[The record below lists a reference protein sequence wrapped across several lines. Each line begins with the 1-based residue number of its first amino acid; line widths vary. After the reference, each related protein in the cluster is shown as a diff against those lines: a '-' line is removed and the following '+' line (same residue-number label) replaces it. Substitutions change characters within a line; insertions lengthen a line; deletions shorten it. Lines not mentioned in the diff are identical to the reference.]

1 MFKRTMGII
10 VLGLCAGWLIASN
23 PETQGNRDKEL
34 LIVEPQAVPVEGTF
48 RALRVL
54 SSSVAWASGSR
65 GSVCLTI
72 DGGRSWSAL
81 RVPGGENLDFRSLAA
96 FDAERALVAS
106 VGSPGF
112 IFKTNDGGKNWKAV
126 YQNDHPSFFI
136 DDMAFWDDR
145 HGLVLGDPMDSVFL
159 FLETVDGG
167 DSWQPMP
174 KDCLPAPLAGEAF
187 FAASN
192 GSMILREKSLVWIAS
207 GGGETA
213 RVFISRDGGRAFK
226 TVVVP
231 VSAGRATR
239 GIFGIAFRSAGEGL
253 AVGGDYKEMDFRDA
267 VAAAT
272 LDGGESW
279 RPLSTPGISGF
290 RESAAFVPGR
300 PDVLAVGPGGAD
312 YSADGGRT
320 WRPFPLD
327 GCHVV
332 AFAPD
337 GSCGWAAGNKGK
349 IVRLRIAR

>member
-1 MFKRTMGII
+1 
-10 VLGLCAGWLIASN
+10 
-23 PETQGNRDKEL
+23 
-34 LIVEPQAVPVEGTF
+34 VEPQAIPAEGTF

-54 SSSVAWASGSR
+54 SSSVAWASGSS
-65 GSVCLTI
+65 GSVCRTT
-72 DGGRSWSAL
+72 DGGKNWPAL

-96 FDAERALVAS
+96 FDAERALVANA
-106 VGSPGF
+106 GSPGY
-112 IFKTNDGGKNWKAV
+112 IFKTTDGGKNWKAV
-126 YQNDHPSFFI
+126 YKNEHPSFFI
-136 DDMAFWDDR
+136 DAMSFWDDR
-145 HGLVLGDPMDSVFL
+145 HGLVLGDPIDGVFL

-167 DSWQPMP
+167 DSWRPMP
-174 KDCLPAPLAGEAF
+174 KNSLPAPLTGEAF

-192 GSMILREKSLVWIAS
+192 GSIILREKSQVWIAS

-213 RVFISRDGGRAFK
+213 RVFISHDGGRVFQ

-239 GIFGIAFRSAGEGL
+239 GIFGLAFRSAKEGL
-253 AVGGDYKEMDFRDA
+253 AVGGDYKEIEFRDS
-267 VAAAT
+267 VTAAT
-272 LDGGESW
+272 LDGGENW
-279 RPLSTPGISGF
+279 QPIDTPGISGF

-300 PDVLAVGPGGAD
+300 PDALAVGPGGAD

-320 WRPFPLD
+320 WRSFPLD

-349 IVRLRIAR
+349 IVRLLIAR